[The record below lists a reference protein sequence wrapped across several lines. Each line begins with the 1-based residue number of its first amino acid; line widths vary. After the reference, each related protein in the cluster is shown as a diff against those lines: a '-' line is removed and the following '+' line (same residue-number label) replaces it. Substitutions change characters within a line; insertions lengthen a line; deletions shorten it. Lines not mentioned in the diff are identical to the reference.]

1 MGMTLMIAKN
11 VETSGLVPLEEFPSL
26 CRHYQG
32 VDWVLSRAGV
42 ATIESFMSADPD
54 ELRDLLEATG
64 IDPST
69 VPIPPQQFFNP
80 VDGLKTV
87 REAMRLIEADR
98 ELLKGVREAVI
109 DDLRVVAEEL
119 EWTKANGGSF
129 YFYLLA

>member
-1 MGMTLMIAKN
+1 MLK
-11 VETSGLVPLEEFPSL
+11 
-26 CRHYQG
+26 
-32 VDWVLSRAGV
+32 RAGV

-54 ELRDLLEATG
+54 QLRDFLEGTG

-98 ELLKGVREAVI
+98 EILKGVREAVI
-109 DDLRVVAEEL
+109 DELRVVAEEL